1 MRRLT
6 VSLIALCAVTMIAT
20 AQPDGGAPVVR
31 VTVTY
36 QEHDPFLPWQKRSP
50 QVRSGFG
57 TVIDGAHVL
66 ATESLV
72 RNHTLIEI
80 QLARAGEKITTTLV
94 KADPQVGLALL
105 HVADESL
112 LAALNPISP
121 ADDAATDSEVEII
134 QIDETSGIQRGDGQL
149 VKALVD
155 ALPNA
160 PYSALQYDVLT
171 DLNVDG
177 SGAPVLSDGR
187 LAGII
192 LSYSRASRTGK
203 MLPALYIARFIN
215 DARDGDYDGF
225 ASAGFSWKPLV
236 DPTKRAYL
244 GVSAESGG
252 VQVLNCLPGSGAGEV
267 LKPNDVILSWDGH
280 AVDKLGYYADDDYE
294 RLRFPH
300 LIKGR
305 RKPGDVVTVGIVRD
319 KAPLEVQVPLTYRNE
334 DGDLI
339 PENVVG
345 APFPYLIDGGLVIRE
360 LTGRML
366 HAYGS
371 QWQARTEPRL
381 AHLYLTRQYA
391 PEQPGDR
398 VVLLS
403 AVLPDPINIGYQH
416 LRDQIIE
423 EVNGKPVRNIGDVF
437 RIVNAEG
444 SIHSISLRAVE
455 VDIVLDQ
462 EELPT
467 ANQRIAQQYRL
478 PSLRRAAIEHPISN
492 KEHPTPK

>member
-6 VSLIALCAVTMIAT
+6 AALITLLAVTVAAG
-20 AQPDGGAPVVR
+20 AQLDANAPVVR

-50 QVRSGFG
+50 QVRAGFG
-57 TVIDGAHVL
+57 AVIDGAHVL
-66 ATESLV
+66 TTEGLV

-105 HVADESL
+105 HVADATA
-112 LAALNPISP
+112 LADLKHITP
-121 ADDAATDSEVEII
+121 ADGAPEGDQVEII
-134 QIDETSGIQRGDGQL
+134 QIDETSGIQRGDGHL

-177 SGAPVLSDGR
+177 EGAPVLSGDR
-187 LAGII
+187 LTGIMV
-192 LSYSRASRTGK
+192 SYSRSSRTGK
-203 MLPALYIARFIN
+203 MLPAVYISRFIN

-225 ASAGFSWKPLV
+225 ASAGFSWKALV

-244 GVSAESGG
+244 GVDAESGG
-252 VQVLNCLPGSGAGEV
+252 VQILSALPGSGAGKV
-267 LKPNDVILSWDGH
+267 LKPNDVVLTWDGQ
-280 AVDKLGYYADDDYE
+280 AVDKLGYYADEDYG
-294 RLRFPH
+294 RLIFPH

-305 RKPGDVVTVGIVRD
+305 RKPGETVPVGIVRD
-319 KAPLEVQVPLTYRNE
+319 GIPQDVQVPLTCRNE

-345 APFPYLIDGGLVIRE
+345 EAFPYLIDGGLVIRE

-366 HAYGS
+366 HAYGG
-371 QWQARTEPRL
+371 QWQTRTDPRL
-381 AHLYLTRQYA
+381 AHFYLTRQYA

-416 LRDQIIE
+416 FRDQIIE
-423 EVNGKPVRNIGDVF
+423 KVNGEPVRNIRDVF
-437 RIVNAEG
+437 RIVDTAG
-444 SIHSISLRAVE
+444 SIRSLSLRAMHI
-455 VDIVLDQ
+455 DIVLDQ
-462 EELPT
+462 ETLPA
-467 ANQRIAQQYRL
+467 ANQRIVRQYRL
-478 PSLRRAAIEHPISN
+478 PALRR
-492 KEHPTPK
+492 TP